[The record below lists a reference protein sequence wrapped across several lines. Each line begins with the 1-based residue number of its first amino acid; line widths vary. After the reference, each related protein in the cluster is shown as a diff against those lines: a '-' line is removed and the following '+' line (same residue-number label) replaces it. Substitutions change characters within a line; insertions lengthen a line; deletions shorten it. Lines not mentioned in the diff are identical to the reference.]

1 MKRTNQAAMV
11 WTEQC
16 SPAGRF
22 HIFRRHISEALGAP
36 RDAGVAGGGHPFD
49 VELARL
55 PPGAT
60 NFPFHAH
67 AAQWELYLIL
77 RGSGEL
83 RTRDSVFAITDG
95 DSFVFPPGEAHQLKN
110 VGSEELLSYVIADN
124 PPADVIDYPTQKSGG
139 SSPVAAASGFKRRIT
154 MRTKNSCRP

>member
-1 MKRTNQAAMV
+1 MRRTNESAIA

-22 HIFRRHISEALGAP
+22 HIFRRHISEALGAT

-77 RGSGEL
+77 RGSAEL
-83 RTRDSVFAITDG
+83 RTGDSVLAVGAG
-95 DSFVFPPGEAHQLKN
+95 DSFVFPPG
-110 VGSEELLSYVIADN
+110 
-124 PPADVIDYPTQKSGG
+124 
-139 SSPVAAASGFKRRIT
+139 
-154 MRTKNSCRP
+154 